1 MSTAIGYVAKAIVR
15 RPGGACLLLVRSQTD
30 LHRPGD
36 FDLPGG
42 GVETDERFE
51 EAVLRE
57 LTEETGLVPSGRPVL
72 LRADTMHYEADHL
85 DSQPRDVVRFL
96 YLVEVTDDAVIIS
109 DEHEGYEWTEMPDLS
124 AKLSHTRWGEM
135 LTAAAKT
142 DYFV

>member
-42 GVETDERFE
+42 GVEADERIE

-57 LTEETGLVPSGRPVL
+57 LTEETGLLSSSRPVL
-72 LRADTMHYEADHL
+72 LRADTMHYGADHF
-85 DSQPRDVVRFL
+85 DNQPRDVVRFL
-96 YLVEVTDDAVIIS
+96 YLVEVADDVVSIS
-109 DEHEGYEWTEMPDLS
+109 EEHEGYEWTDMADLS
-124 AKLSHTRWGEM
+124 MKLSHTRWGEM
-135 LTAAAKT
+135 LAAAAKT